1 MQLLSSGRPGA
12 APASPR
18 LSSRIG
24 PDSLRIAG
32 AYCSHRPV
40 SCSFVH
46 VRKDLDFK
54 RIILSFESRL
64 VSGIISNPQHMI
76 AQTKE
81 QYISPKC
88 EELEVN
94 PEGVIASSI
103 PPMPGE
109 DY

>member
-1 MQLLSSGRPGA
+1 
-12 APASPR
+12 
-18 LSSRIG
+18 
-24 PDSLRIAG
+24 
-32 AYCSHRPV
+32 
-40 SCSFVH
+40 
-46 VRKDLDFK
+46 
-54 RIILSFESRL
+54 
-64 VSGIISNPQHMI
+64 MI